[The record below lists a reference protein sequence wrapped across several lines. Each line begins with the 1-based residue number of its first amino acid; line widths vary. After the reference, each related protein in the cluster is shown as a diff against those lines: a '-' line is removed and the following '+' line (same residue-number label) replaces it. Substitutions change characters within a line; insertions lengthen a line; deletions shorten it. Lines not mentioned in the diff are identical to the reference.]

1 MRNLG
6 PACEKDLNAAG
17 IMTAEQ
23 VKTLGAEETFVRMLL
38 GRIQQGRSASCCNAA
53 YLYAIYGAIH
63 DIDWR
68 KNPRTKKGRV
78 QIARGRN
85 ARVWPILGLNK

>member
-6 PACEKDLNAAG
+6 PATEQDLNAAG
-17 IMTAEQ
+17 IMTADELI
-23 VKTLGAEETFVRMLL
+23 KLGAEEAFVRMLVS
-38 GRIQQGRSASCCNAA
+38 RQATGRSSACCNAS

-68 KNPRTKKGRV
+68 ELPTEQKAAFKAFAAEIRESKRFAN
-78 QIARGRN
+78 
-85 ARVWPILGLNK
+85 